1 MRMRRKRWA
10 RPELSKC
17 EYYIKNPCD
26 AKGKWLNLFKKAQPL
41 HLELGCG
48 KGVFLSKLARCNLDV
63 NFIGIDMSDDILG
76 VARRNIEK
84 EFEGIFPKNILLT
97 RYNVEYCDKIFDSN
111 DIVDRIYIYFC
122 NPWPRPKHHKKRL
135 THFRQLDKYKNF
147 LNKNGIIHFK
157 TDDDSLFSDS
167 KKYFESSGFKIEY
180 ITHDLHN
187 SEYVENNLL
196 SEHEIL
202 FSNQGIPIKF
212 LIARVAQ

>member
-1 MRMRRKRWA
+1 MRMRRKPWA

-26 AKGKWLNLFKKAQPL
+26 MRGKWLNLFEKAQPL

-48 KGVFLSKLARCNLDV
+48 KGVFLSRLARCNLDV

-84 EFEGIFPKNILLT
+84 EFEGISPKNILLT

-122 NPWPRPKHHKKRL
+122 NPWPRPR
-135 THFRQLDKYKNF
+135 
-147 LNKNGIIHFK
+147 NKNGIIHFK

-212 LIARVAQ
+212 LIARVV

>member
-1 MRMRRKRWA
+1 MR
-10 RPELSKC
+10 
-17 EYYIKNPCD
+17 
-26 AKGKWLNLFKKAQPL
+26 GKWLNLFKKTQPL

-48 KGVFLSKLARCNLDV
+48 KGVFLSQAAHRNLGV
-63 NFIGIDMSDDILG
+63 NYIGIDMSDDILG

-84 EFEGIFPKNILLT
+84 IFGEVSPQNVFIT
-97 RYNVEYCDKIFDSN
+97 RYNIEYCDKIFDNN
-111 DIVDRIYIYFC
+111 DIVDSIYIYFC
-122 NPWPRPKHHKKRL
+122 NPWPRRKHHKKRL
-135 THFRQLDKYKNF
+135 VHPRQLDKYKNF
-147 LNKNGIIHFK
+147 LSKNGIIQFK

-167 KKYFESSGFKIEY
+167 KKYFESSGFEIEY

-212 LIARVAQ
+212 LIARVV

>member
-10 RPELSKC
+10 RPELNKC

-26 AKGKWLNLFKKAQPL
+26 MRGKWLNLFKKTQPL

-48 KGVFLSKLARCNLDV
+48 KGVFLSQAAHRNLDV
-63 NFIGIDMSDDILG
+63 NYIGIDMSDDILG

-84 EFEGIFPKNILLT
+84 IFGEVSPQNVLLT
-97 RYNVEYCDKIFDSN
+97 RYNIEYCDKIFDNN
-111 DIVDRIYIYFC
+111 DIVDKIYIYFC

-187 SEYVENNLL
+187 SEYVENNLM

-212 LIARVAQ
+212 LIARVV